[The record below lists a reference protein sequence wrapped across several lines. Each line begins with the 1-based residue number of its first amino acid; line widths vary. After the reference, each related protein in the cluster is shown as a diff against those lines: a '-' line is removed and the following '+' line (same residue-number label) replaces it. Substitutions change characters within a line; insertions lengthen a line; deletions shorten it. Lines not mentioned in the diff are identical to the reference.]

1 MTVEQRE
8 LLRKLA
14 RSLEDYAETRPY
26 ADAITAALDDQERLC
41 AEHAGVTANVVHI
54 SSILEMQQRHFVE
67 DEMQWRAEVERLRR
81 QNEALSRENE
91 RGKLQAGD
99 LVRAISSLRE

>member
-1 MTVEQRE
+1 
-8 LLRKLA
+8 
-14 RSLEDYAETRPY
+14 
-26 ADAITAALDDQERLC
+26 
-41 AEHAGVTANVVHI
+41 VTANVVHI